1 MQDVRLQK
9 LKTSL
14 TDAIEK
20 WISDESCESNWDGLE
35 TYIGDKAAELMADS
49 AFNILL
55 AQNDLSAFLSRE
67 GYLKEKE

>member
-1 MQDVRLQK
+1 MQDIRLQK

-14 TDAIEK
+14 TDVIDK
-20 WISDESCESNWDGLE
+20 WIQYESCESNWDGLE
-35 TYIGDKAAELMADS
+35 THIGDRASELMADS

-55 AQNDLSAFLSRE
+55 AQNDLSAYLNRE